1 MNRKSLINPTGIY
14 RDLHLP
20 LNAYKE
26 PFLSCMKES
35 KGLPLQTS
43 ASGSLAFVGVGAAAE
58 VPAAEVPAAEV
69 SAAEVVRAV
78 VVGFLMVEGNGE

>member
-1 MNRKSLINPTGIY
+1 MLTFSFIY
-14 RDLHLP
+14 AVRHLP

-43 ASGSLAFVGVGAAAE
+43 ASGSLAFVGVG
-58 VPAAEVPAAEV
+58 